1 MAHLPIPFF
10 QDQKIFV
17 AIQTPIV
24 YLCAERLTT
33 MNEILLLK
41 KYSNRRLYDTEKSA
55 YVTLDH
61 VMQAIRQGRR
71 VAVADAK
78 SGEDV
83 TAFILTQIVLEE
95 SRKKN
100 SLLPVP
106 LLHLLI
112 QYGENVLSE
121 FFQKYLG
128 QTIKNYLSYKS
139 MADDQYRKWL
149 DLGMDLSTMTKQSLA
164 VLPALQPFFDLV
176 HDPDSTPLKNKK

>member
-1 MAHLPIPFF
+1 
-10 QDQKIFV
+10 
-17 AIQTPIV
+17 
-24 YLCAERLTT
+24 

-164 VLPALQPFFDLV
+164 ALPALQPFFDLV
-176 HDPDSTPLKNKK
+176 HDPDASPLKNKK

>member
-1 MAHLPIPFF
+1 
-10 QDQKIFV
+10 
-17 AIQTPIV
+17 
-24 YLCAERLTT
+24 

-41 KYSNRRLYDTEKSA
+41 KYSNRRLYDTEKST

-71 VAVADAK
+71 VAVVDAK

-106 LLHLLI
+106 LLHLVI
-112 QYGENVLSE
+112 QYGENILSE
-121 FFQKYLG
+121 FFEKYLE
-128 QTIKNYLSYKS
+128 QTIKNYLSYKV
-139 MADDQYRKWL
+139 MADDQFRKWL
-149 DLGMDLSTMTKQSLA
+149 HLGMDLSTLTKQSMST
-164 VLPALQPFFDLV
+164 LPAFRPFFDGV
-176 HDPDSTPLKNKK
+176 HDSAPSTAENQK

>member
-1 MAHLPIPFF
+1 MINFIFSDL
-10 QDQKIFV
+10 KIFV
-17 AIQTPIV
+17 AIQTFIV
-24 YLCAERLTT
+24 YINPERLMV

-71 VAVADAK
+71 VAVVDAK

-106 LLHLLI
+106 LLHLII
-112 QYGENVLSE
+112 QYGENILSE
-121 FFQKYLG
+121 FFEKYLE
-128 QTIKNYLSYKS
+128 QTIKNYLSYKA

-149 DLGMDLSTMTKQSLA
+149 NLGMDLSALTKQSMA
-164 VLPALQPFFDLV
+164 ALPAFQPFFDPI
-176 HDPDSTPLKNKK
+176 HDPDQSVPKDKK